1 MGVYAASFQP
11 PALPATDAARP
22 AWILLD
28 TLGYIS
34 DYCPH
39 NTTKAEAYTSTGKQI
54 TVSFFVAEPPA
65 VSYFTVHCPDLK
77 KEDFVTE
84 PRVVHSE
91 KNLALLSLSLRRGIE
106 TRTDYFIYRARPGHL
121 PSLDLLPAGT
131 DCRLSKITALASVAC
146 VPSSDGEHFV
156 VVALGLTFQPG
167 RYEFNLFRSESGTW
181 NYKLLVWGTSVLGP
195 KPVTIDPAK
204 VIMLGGGAIAW
215 VDLWNGILVCDDIFS
230 NEDPA
235 DFRVIPLPKLLPAN
249 HAYKQ
254 ISYPQQFRD
263 VVCADGLIR
272 FVEMEYCRRRIIYEI
287 PDVSKSEVLYDSEL
301 PLGQTVDDE
310 DDIYEYLGWR
320 IVTWNRPIDSN
331 CWRRGSLVHVND
343 IRVVNSPSHYSG
355 LLSDGVDTNNA
366 LEENLQSAGFPT
378 LSMDDSDAVYLL
390 SKVDPKNALLLT
402 LDMRKKTL
410 EGLTPF
416 SAERCM
422 YGKPDYVTCTLS
434 KYLNTN
440 SGDV

>member
-1 MGVYAASFQP
+1 MVVYAASFQP

-34 DYCPH
+34 DCPQ
-39 NTTKAEAYTSTGKQI
+39 NTTKAEAYTSTGKQVTI
-54 TVSFFVAEPPA
+54 SFFVAEPPA
-65 VSYFTVHCPDLK
+65 VSYFTVHCPDLT

-91 KNLALLSLSLRRGIE
+91 KNLALLSLSLRRGTGTE
-106 TRTDYFIYRARPGHL
+106 TDYFIYRARAGHP
-121 PSLDLLPAGT
+121 PSLDLLPAAGA
-131 DCRLSKITALASVAC
+131 DCRLSNMTALASVAC
-146 VPSSDGEHFV
+146 LPSSDGEHFV
-156 VVALGLTFQPG
+156 VVALGLTFSPG
-167 RYEFNLFRSESGTW
+167 SYEFNLFRSESGTW
-181 NYKLLVWGTSVLGP
+181 TYKLLVLEPSVLGP

-235 DFRVIPLPKLLPAN
+235 TFRVIPLPKLLPAN

-254 ISYPQQFRD
+254 TSYPQQFRD
-263 VVCADGLIR
+263 VVCADGMIR
-272 FVEMEYCRRRIIYEI
+272 FVEMEYCRRRIIREI
-287 PDVSKSEVLYDSEL
+287 PDVSKAEVLYDSEL

-310 DDIYEYLGWR
+310 EDIYEDLGWR
-320 IVTWNRPIDSN
+320 IVTWSREIASD

-343 IRVVNSPSHYSG
+343 IRGVNSPSHYSV
-355 LLSDGVDTNNA
+355 LLSDGVDTNDA

-378 LSMDDSDAVYLL
+378 LSRDDRDVVYVM
-390 SKVDPKNALLLT
+390 SKVNPRNALVLT
-402 LDMRKKTL
+402 IDMRMKTL
-410 EGLTPF
+410 EGLVPF

-422 YGKPDYVTCTLS
+422 YGKPDYVSCALS

-440 SGDV
+440 SGDE